1 MNDTL
6 KTIYER
12 YSCRAYTNQPL
23 TDEQINE
30 IAKAAIASPSGMN
43 NQPWQIIIVKNKKL
57 IEEMDA
63 AALKYFADMDD
74 KSIYERLLSRGGTTF
89 YNATCIV
96 VIAIKPGAELDCGI
110 VSENIA
116 LAATSMGLGNV
127 ICGLARPLFTDEIGK
142 IYKERLSFPSGY
154 EFGMSVLIGNVAATK
169 EPHELD
175 FGKVTYIE

>member
-12 YSCRAYTNQPL
+12 YSCRAYTNQSL
-23 TDEQINE
+23 TNEQINE
-30 IAKAAIASPSGMN
+30 IAKAALASPSAMN

-63 AALKYFADMDD
+63 AALQYFADMDE
-74 KSIYERLLSRGGTTF
+74 KSTYDRLISRGGTVF
-89 YNATCIV
+89 YNAACMV
-96 VIAIKPGAELDCGI
+96 VIAIKPGTELDCGI

-127 ICGLARPLFTDEIGK
+127 ICGLARPVFTGEVGE
-142 IYKERLSFPSGY
+142 IYKEKLSFPNGY
-154 EFGMSVLIGNVAATK
+154 EFGMSILIGNVAATK

-175 FGKVTYIE
+175 YDKVTYIE